1 VVESR
6 AAVEINGDPH
16 RLDMEPRW
24 VRMAR
29 RRGIRFV
36 VSTDAHSVNALK
48 NVRWGVDMAR
58 RGWLTK
64 GDVLNTRGVEE
75 FRQAVRP

>member
-1 VVESR
+1 
-6 AAVEINGDPH
+6 
-16 RLDMEPRW
+16 MEPRW
-24 VRMAR
+24 VRVAR
-29 RRGIRFV
+29 TRGIRFV
-36 VSTDAHSVNALK
+36 VSTDAHSVNALR

-64 GDVLNTRGVEE
+64 ADVLNTRGVDE